1 MASGWETGLDD
12 TLWAIKAPHAP
23 CPMVLSLLARLTPMT
38 PTDTST
44 PADPMIESFMDV
56 DAFDELDAI
65 LDEMRSRY
73 DETPQWEFCEG
84 FLAAV
89 ICARR
94 TIPQD
99 EYLQALLGT
108 PMAGE
113 APDDESGSF
122 ASDAQKARFLALW
135 QQRWAEVVTAL
146 DSEVDSLEDDRCYH
160 PEVMDIRGAV
170 AEMPADEQAAFK
182 GEDLPAFAQV
192 WALGFMFA
200 VEYWPEDWAAPRDK
214 DAAKWLDNALQS
226 VVAMSED
233 DTGQPEVSPLAEDG
247 AASTS
252 IARLNAFG
260 EAIWAIY
267 DLRELWKT
275 MGPKIETVRAAVV
288 PGRNDTCLCGSGK
301 KYKKCCGAG

>member
-1 MASGWETGLDD
+1 MTPID
-12 TLWAIKAPHAP
+12 TIKATATPPTGAP
-23 CPMVLSLLARLTPMT
+23 I
-38 PTDTST
+38 DT
-44 PADPMIESFMDV
+44 FMGV
-56 DAFDELDAI
+56 DDFDELDAI
-65 LDEMRSRY
+65 LDEMRTRY

-89 ICARR
+89 ICSRR
-94 TIPQD
+94 PIPQD

-122 ASDAQKARFLALW
+122 ASDEQKARFLALW
-135 QQRWAEVVTAL
+135 QQRWAEVATAL

-170 AEMPADEQAAFK
+170 ADMPPDEQAAFK

-214 DAAKWLDNALQS
+214 DAAKWLDTALQA

-233 DTGQPEVSPLAEDG
+233 DTGPPEVSPLADDG
-247 AASTS
+247 SASTS

-260 EAIWAIY
+260 EAIWAVY

-275 MGPKIETVRAAVV
+275 MGPKVETVRAAVV
-288 PGRNDTCLCGSGK
+288 PGRNNACSCGSGK
-301 KYKKCCGAG
+301 KYKKCCGV

>member
-1 MASGWETGLDD
+1 M
-12 TLWAIKAPHAP
+12 
-23 CPMVLSLLARLTPMT
+23 
-38 PTDTST
+38 TST
-44 PADPMIESFMDV
+44 HDLSPSADTPFMDV
-56 DAFDELDAI
+56 DSFDELDAI
-65 LDEMRSRY
+65 LDDLRIRY

-89 ICARR
+89 ICSRR
-94 TIPQD
+94 PIPED

-122 ASDAQKARFLALW
+122 ANDAQKARFLALW
-135 QQRWAEVVTAL
+135 QQRWREVATAL

-170 AEMPADEQAAFK
+170 AEMPADEQTAFK

-214 DAAKWLDNALQS
+214 DAAKWLDNALQA

-233 DTGQPEVSPLAEDG
+233 DTAPPQVSPLADDG

-288 PGRNDTCLCGSGK
+288 PGRNDACSCGSGK
-301 KYKKCCGAG
+301 KYKKCCGTG

>member
-1 MASGWETGLDD
+1 MEHAGAFVTVRERAMRGWKIHFRSRSVTLD
-12 TLWAIKAPHAP
+12 
-23 CPMVLSLLARLTPMT
+23 RLTTMT
-38 PTDTST
+38 PTDIPT
-44 PADPMIESFMDV
+44 PADGLIDSFMDV

-65 LDEMRSRY
+65 LDDLRARY

-89 ICARR
+89 ICSRR
-94 TIPQD
+94 SIPED
-99 EYLQALLGT
+99 EYLQALLDT

-113 APDDESGSF
+113 TPDDESGSF
-122 ASDAQKARFLALW
+122 ANDEQKARFLALW
-135 QQRWAEVVTAL
+135 YQRWAEVAAAL

-170 AEMPADEQAAFK
+170 ADMPPEEQAAFK

-200 VEYWPEDWAAPRDK
+200 VEYWSDDWTAPKDK
-214 DAAKWLDNALQS
+214 DAAKWLDNGLQA

-233 DTGQPEVSPLAEDG
+233 DTGRPEVSPLAEDG
-247 AASTS
+247 APSTS

-275 MGPKIETVRAAVV
+275 MGPKVETVRAAVV
-288 PGRNDTCLCGSGK
+288 PGRNDACSCGSGK

>member
-1 MASGWETGLDD
+1 
-12 TLWAIKAPHAP
+12 
-23 CPMVLSLLARLTPMT
+23 MVLSLFARLTPMT

-122 ASDAQKARFLALW
+122 ASDVQKARFLALW

-275 MGPKIETVRAAVV
+275 MGPKIGTLRAAVV
-288 PGRNDTCLCGSGK
+288 PGRNDACLCGSGK